1 MNYRHHYH
9 AGNYADVFKH
19 ILLLEL
25 VRAMQRKEKGFLYL
39 DTHAGRGGYDLTMP
53 SVLPDGR
60 TREPEHP
67 AGIGRLWDVDG
78 LPAAVNDYLD
88 LVKRFNE
95 RRGATGA
102 ELQFYPGSPWIVKML
117 LRPQDRM
124 TLCEFRP
131 DDAEALDFEF
141 AREAGVKVLA
151 MDGYTGLK
159 AQLPPAEKRALVL
172 IDPPFESK
180 GEFADIERGVTEALR
195 RLPGAVCAIWYPIT
209 ERAPTAGL
217 RQDVGRT
224 RNAGALCGTGH
235 RRRKLGAAHERLR
248 PARAQSAV
256 AHRRGIPCSLAG
268 ADRTP
273 ARGCRRRQRVRLAGA
288 GEVSRPSSGGSIVG
302 ACLQAI
308 TTRAGSH
315 RKNQAMIAG
324 E

>member
-217 RQDVGRT
+217 RQTLVELGT
-224 RNAGALCGTGH
+224 PALYAELAIAGESSELRMKGCGLLVLNPPWRIDEEFRAVLPVLT
-235 RRRKLGAAHERLR
+235 ERLR
-248 PARAQSAV
+248 V
-256 AHRRGIPCSLAG
+256 DAG
-268 ADRTP
+268 
-273 ARGCRRRQRVRLAGA
+273 
-288 GEVSRPSSGGSIVG
+288 GGSECAWLVPE
-302 ACLQAI
+302 
-308 TTRAGSH
+308 
-315 RKNQAMIAG
+315 K
-324 E
+324 